1 MSKESE
7 EPVKSG
13 NLVIAEVR
21 FRILPP
27 DPEEGIFDTG
37 AKIFA
42 PVQEDDY
49 WSCSL
54 DIGWLGVTRKL
65 AGADSM
71 QALCAALMILRKEI
85 ELHREGG
92 YRFFYIG
99 ERAEEFQ
106 FSNYW
111 L

>member
-1 MSKESE
+1 MSNKSKE
-7 EPVKSG
+7 PVQAQ
-13 NLVIAEVR
+13 NVVVAEIK

-27 DPEEGIFDTG
+27 NLDEGISDTG
-37 AKIFA
+37 AKVFA
-42 PVQEDDY
+42 PVQEDYY

-54 DIGWLGVTRKL
+54 EVGWLGVTRKL

-85 ELHREGG
+85 ELHQEGG